1 MLNIVSKSLAKE
13 VYMDVIPGSE
23 RQSRWMVPFFTIWT
37 GQALSLLGSQLVQFA
52 LIWWLTITTG
62 SATVLAT
69 ASIVGILPQ
78 VLLGPFAGALVDR
91 WSRRLTMILADLL
104 IAGVTVVLAVL
115 FALGVAQPWQV
126 FLILFLRALA
136 GTFHFPAMA
145 ASTSLMVPKE
155 HLTRIQGAN
164 QTLQGGLNIVAAPLG
179 ALLLE
184 LLPMQ
189 GIVAIDVVTALL
201 AVLPLLF
208 IPVPQPPA
216 VLENAVAGKSKPSV
230 WEDLRAG
237 VRYVWNWPGL
247 FAIMIMAALINLVLN
262 PAFALLPILVKNVFG
277 GGAMHLAWIESTG
290 GIGIVAGGL
299 LLGVWGGF
307 RRRIM
312 TSLLGLV
319 GIGLGTLVIGL
330 APAGMFP
337 VAIAAFFFVGVMLP
351 LTNGPL
357 FAIVQAAVAPEMQGR
372 VFTLIGSFA
381 TAMSPI
387 GLAIAGPLSDTIGV
401 RTWFWI
407 GGAVTGV
414 MALVSYMMPA
424 VRLIEQQR
432 PGVEPELPADFEP
445 SPAAAGLFEID

>member
-1 MLNIVSKSLAKE
+1 VEA
-13 VYMDVIPGSE
+13 IPNTV
-23 RQSRWMVPFFTIWT
+23 RQPKWVVPFFSIWT

-78 VLLGPFAGALVDR
+78 VLLGPFVGALVDR
-91 WSRRLTMILADLL
+91 WSRRVIMILADLL
-104 IAGVTVVLAVL
+104 IAGITLGLAAL
-115 FALGVAQPWQV
+115 FAFGVVQAWHIY
-126 FLILFLRALA
+126 LALFFRALA

-179 ALLLE
+179 ALLME

-189 GIVAIDVVTALL
+189 GIIAIDVITALL
-201 AVLPLLF
+201 AVTPLLF
-208 IPVPQPPA
+208 IPVPQPA
-216 VLENAVAGKSKPSV
+216 FLENVDPGSSKPSV
-230 WEDLRAG
+230 WADLRAG

-247 FAIMIMAALINLVLN
+247 LAILIMAALINLVLN

-277 GGAMHLAWIESTG
+277 GGAMQLAWMESTG

-312 TSLLGLV
+312 TSLLGLI
-319 GIGLGTLVIGL
+319 GIGLGALVIGL
-330 APAGMFP
+330 TPAGMFP
-337 VAIAAFFFVGVMLP
+337 LAIAAFFVVGVMLP

-372 VFTLIGSFA
+372 VFTLIGSVA
-381 TAMSPI
+381 AAMSPL
-387 GLAIAGPLSDTIGV
+387 GLAIAGPISDTIGE
-401 RTWFWI
+401 RTWFLV
-407 GGAVTGV
+407 GGLVTGL
-414 MALVSYMMPA
+414 MGLVSYLIPA
-424 VRLIEQQR
+424 IRSIEDQH
-432 PGVEPELPADFEP
+432 PGVEKESPAGLET
-445 SPAAAGLFEID
+445 SPAAPGLFEAD

>member
-1 MLNIVSKSLAKE
+1 VEA
-13 VYMDVIPGSE
+13 IPNTV
-23 RQSRWMVPFFTIWT
+23 RQPKWVVPFFSIWT

-78 VLLGPFAGALVDR
+78 VLLGPFVGALVDR
-91 WSRRLTMILADLL
+91 WSRRVIMILADLL
-104 IAGVTVVLAVL
+104 IAGITLGLAAL
-115 FALGVAQPWQV
+115 FAFGVVQAWHIY
-126 FLILFLRALA
+126 LALFFRALA

-179 ALLLE
+179 ALLME

-189 GIVAIDVVTALL
+189 GIIAIDVITALL
-201 AVLPLLF
+201 AVTPLLF
-208 IPVPQPPA
+208 IPVPQPA
-216 VLENAVAGKSKPSV
+216 FLENVDPGSSKPSV
-230 WEDLRAG
+230 WADLRAG

-247 FAIMIMAALINLVLN
+247 LAILIMAALINLVLN

-277 GGAMHLAWIESTG
+277 GGAIQLAWMESTG

-312 TSLLGLV
+312 TSLLGLI
-319 GIGLGTLVIGL
+319 GIGLGALVIGL
-330 APAGMFP
+330 TPAGMFP
-337 VAIAAFFFVGVMLP
+337 LAIAAFFMVGVMLP

-372 VFTLIGSFA
+372 VFTLIGSVA
-381 TAMSPI
+381 AAMSPL
-387 GLAIAGPLSDTIGV
+387 GLAIAGPISDTIGE
-401 RTWFWI
+401 RTWFLV
-407 GGAVTGV
+407 GGLVTGL
-414 MALVSYMMPA
+414 MGLVSYLIPA
-424 VRLIEQQR
+424 IRSIEDQH
-432 PGVEPELPADFEP
+432 PGVEKESPAGLET
-445 SPAAAGLFEID
+445 SPAAPGLFEAD

>member
-1 MLNIVSKSLAKE
+1 VEA
-13 VYMDVIPGSE
+13 IPNTV
-23 RQSRWMVPFFTIWT
+23 RQPKWVVPFFSIWT

-78 VLLGPFAGALVDR
+78 VLLGPFVGALVDR
-91 WSRRLTMILADLL
+91 WSRRVIMILADLL
-104 IAGVTVVLAVL
+104 IAGITLGLAAL
-115 FALGVAQPWQV
+115 FAFGVVQAWHIY
-126 FLILFLRALA
+126 LALFFRALA

-179 ALLLE
+179 ALLME

-189 GIVAIDVVTALL
+189 GIIAIDVITALL
-201 AVLPLLF
+201 AVTPLLF
-208 IPVPQPPA
+208 IPVPQPA
-216 VLENAVAGKSKPSV
+216 FLENVDPGSSKPSV
-230 WEDLRAG
+230 WADLRAG

-247 FAIMIMAALINLVLN
+247 LAILIMAALINLVLN

-277 GGAMHLAWIESTG
+277 GGAMQLAWMESTG

-312 TSLLGLV
+312 TSLLGLI
-319 GIGLGTLVIGL
+319 GIGLGALVIGL
-330 APAGMFP
+330 TPAGMFP
-337 VAIAAFFFVGVMLP
+337 LAIAAFFVVGVMLP

-372 VFTLIGSFA
+372 VFTLIGSVA
-381 TAMSPI
+381 AAMSPL
-387 GLAIAGPLSDTIGV
+387 GLAIAGPISDTIGE
-401 RTWFWI
+401 RTWFL
-407 GGAVTGV
+407 VTGL
-414 MALVSYMMPA
+414 MALVSYLIPA
-424 VRLIEQQR
+424 IRSIEDQH
-432 PGVEPELPADFEP
+432 PGVEKESPAGLET
-445 SPAAAGLFEID
+445 SPAAPGLFEAD

>member
-1 MLNIVSKSLAKE
+1 VEA
-13 VYMDVIPGSE
+13 IPNTV
-23 RQSRWMVPFFTIWT
+23 RQPKWVVPFFSIWT

-78 VLLGPFAGALVDR
+78 VLLGPFVGALVDR
-91 WSRRLTMILADLL
+91 WSRRVIMILADLL
-104 IAGVTVVLAVL
+104 IAGITLGLAAL
-115 FALGVAQPWQV
+115 FAFGVVQAWHIY
-126 FLILFLRALA
+126 LALFFRALA

-179 ALLLE
+179 ALLME

-189 GIVAIDVVTALL
+189 GIIAIDVITALL
-201 AVLPLLF
+201 AVTPLLF
-208 IPVPQPPA
+208 IPVPQPA
-216 VLENAVAGKSKPSV
+216 FLENVDPGSSKPSV
-230 WEDLRAG
+230 WADLRAG

-247 FAIMIMAALINLVLN
+247 LAILIMAALINLVLN

-277 GGAMHLAWIESTG
+277 GGAIQLAWMESTG

-312 TSLLGLV
+312 TSLLGLI
-319 GIGLGTLVIGL
+319 GIGLGALVIGL
-330 APAGMFP
+330 TPAGMFP
-337 VAIAAFFFVGVMLP
+337 LAIAAFFMVGVMLP

-372 VFTLIGSFA
+372 IFTLIGSVA
-381 TAMSPI
+381 AAMSPL
-387 GLAIAGPLSDTIGV
+387 GLAIAGPLSDTIGE
-401 RTWFWI
+401 RTWFLV
-407 GGAVTGV
+407 GGLVTGL
-414 MALVSYMMPA
+414 MALVSYMIPA
-424 VRLIEQQR
+424 IRSIEDQH
-432 PGVEPELPADFEP
+432 PGVGKEPPADLET
-445 SPAAAGLFEID
+445 SPAAPGLFEAD

>member
-1 MLNIVSKSLAKE
+1 VEA
-13 VYMDVIPGSE
+13 IPNTV
-23 RQSRWMVPFFTIWT
+23 RQPKWVVPFFSIWT

-78 VLLGPFAGALVDR
+78 VLLGPFVGALVDR
-91 WSRRLTMILADLL
+91 WSRRVIMILADLL
-104 IAGVTVVLAVL
+104 IAGITLGLAAL
-115 FALGVAQPWQV
+115 FAFGVVQAWHIY
-126 FLILFLRALA
+126 LALFFRALA

-179 ALLLE
+179 ALLME

-189 GIVAIDVVTALL
+189 GIIAIDVITALL
-201 AVLPLLF
+201 AVTPLLF
-208 IPVPQPPA
+208 IPVPQPA
-216 VLENAVAGKSKPSV
+216 FLENVDPGSSKPSV
-230 WEDLRAG
+230 WADLRAG

-247 FAIMIMAALINLVLN
+247 LAILIMAALINLVLN

-277 GGAMHLAWIESTG
+277 GGAIQLAWMESTG

-312 TSLLGLV
+312 TSLLGLI
-319 GIGLGTLVIGL
+319 GIGLGALVIGL
-330 APAGMFP
+330 TPAGMFP
-337 VAIAAFFFVGVMLP
+337 LAIAAFFVVGVMLP

-372 VFTLIGSFA
+372 VFTLIGSVA
-381 TAMSPI
+381 AAMSPL
-387 GLAIAGPLSDTIGV
+387 GLAIAGPISDTIGE
-401 RTWFWI
+401 RTWFLV
-407 GGAVTGV
+407 GGLVTGL
-414 MALVSYMMPA
+414 MGLVSYLIPA
-424 VRLIEQQR
+424 IRSIEDQH
-432 PGVEPELPADFEP
+432 PGVEKESPAGLET
-445 SPAAAGLFEID
+445 SPAAPGLFEAD